1 MAAPSC
7 TSMMTRSAPAA
18 LRASAAV
25 LVSFDDAADLD
36 VGDAGGAD
44 QRGQVLGDRTDEADV
59 DTVGRGRHPGA
70 AVRGAG
76 RGRDVGE
83 GVGVVGALAH
93 VGREVLPVG
102 AALGVRR
109 GVVGLHHPVDQVG
122 VARVE
127 LVVAGRGHGQAGLV
141 QHVEGRLVVLDEG
154 LEGRGTDH
162 VAAGSEDR
170 VRVRRLAAASLHPT
184 SRRRSRSARGCSSP
198 SDGRRADRGSRWSRG
213 SGRRPTSP
221 PAPGWP
227 SRRRR
232 GGLRA
237 ARSAWSRERIC
248 DRIEILARVAFPWGD
263 V

>member
-7 TSMMTRSAPAA
+7 TSMMTRSAPGC
-18 LRASAAV
+18 LEGV
-25 LVSFDDAADLD
+25 GGGVGLVDDAADLD
-36 VGDAGGAD
+36 VGDAGRAD
-44 QRGQVLGDRTDEADV
+44 ERRQVLGHGADEAHLDA
-59 DTVGRGRHPGA
+59 VGRGRHPGA

-83 GVGVVGALAH
+83 RVGVVGPLAH

-109 GVVGLHHPVDQVG
+109 GVVGLHDPVDQVG

-127 LVVAGRGHGQAGLV
+127 LVVAGRGDGEAGLV
-141 QHVEGRLVVLDEG
+141 EHVEGGLVVLDEG

-162 VAAGSEDR
+162 VAGGSEDR
-170 VRVRRLAAASLHPT
+170 VRVRASQLLHRTRHDGGDLDRLGVVRARRTVGEPT
-184 SRRRSRSARGCSSP
+184 VEVVGREDLDVDRRRRL
-198 SDGRRADRGSRWSRG
+198 RRA
-213 SGRRPTSP
+213 
-221 PAPGWP
+221 WP

-248 DRIEILARVAFPWGD
+248 DRIVNMARVAFPWGD